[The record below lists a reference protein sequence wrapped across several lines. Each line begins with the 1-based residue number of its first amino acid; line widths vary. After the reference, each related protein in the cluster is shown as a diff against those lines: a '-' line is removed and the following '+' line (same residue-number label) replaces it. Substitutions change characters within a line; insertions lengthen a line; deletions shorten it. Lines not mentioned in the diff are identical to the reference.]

1 MGLNPISTKSHV
13 IHPVAIDRVM
23 QEKREGGKQGETR
36 GSEGAEGGGNWTKA
50 MDIEVKP
57 KK

>member
-36 GSEGAEGGGNWTKA
+36 GSEGAEGGGN
-50 MDIEVKP
+50 
-57 KK
+57 